1 MKREDKNNR
10 LKYEIIKNNERNV
23 IKENVRKIII
33 ERLTDEKREGKHEG
47 ENSGVLQSVD
57 GE

>member
-1 MKREDKNNR
+1 MKKEVKKNR
-10 LKYEIIKNNERNV
+10 FKYEVIKNNGSNV

-47 ENSGVLQSVD
+47 ENSCVLQSID
-57 GE
+57 GQ